1 MINLQSSYAFVCIL
15 SISVRSDY
23 SVASSGVV
31 TFTPRGPNEQTIQ
44 LSVNDDEF
52 LELNETYLLTL
63 QLSDESIDAGA
74 RIGAINQTRVTI
86 INDDSKIL
94 CRCVVMI
101 VCTINIFQKFKFI

>member
-1 MINLQSSYAFVCIL
+1 MTSSKFYSSKSLTTPFVNIL
-15 SISVRSDY
+15 HRYDK
-23 SVASSGVV
+23 
-31 TFTPRGPNEQTIQ
+31 
-44 LSVNDDEF
+44 F